1 MKNHQYDEVSDI
13 IRLMALSAMAGNVF
27 HFHYSSIFRSVL
39 MSQEMDVP
47 VIVAVIATSETA
59 RPMLLLS
66 SRAAERCC
74 QQQQQSRAAA
84 AEQRPLIFP
93 NAGAEPP
100 AASPPVAPHS
110 AVLGAQ
116 VTK

>member
-39 MSQEMDVP
+39 MSREMDVP

-59 RPMLLLS
+59 RPDAAAEQQS
-66 SRAAERCC
+66 SRALLP
-74 QQQQQSRAAA
+74 AAA
-84 AEQRPLIFP
+84 AEQSSSSR
-93 NAGAEPP
+93 A
-100 AASPPVAPHS
+100 AASHFPKRRRGTSCCFPS
-110 AVLGAQ
+110 GGACTPRFS
-116 VTK
+116 VPRSG